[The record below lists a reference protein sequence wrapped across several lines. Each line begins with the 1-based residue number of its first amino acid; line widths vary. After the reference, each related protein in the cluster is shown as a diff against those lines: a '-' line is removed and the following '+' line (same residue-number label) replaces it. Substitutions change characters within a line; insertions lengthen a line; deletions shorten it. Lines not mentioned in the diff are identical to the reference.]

1 MRMLNFELSASSFAV
16 ELVGLDCVWDLH
28 NAGQFLGVNVAAS
41 DNTAIMSWRV
51 SGHAV
56 AKYSACR
63 LVFKDLKLMVI
74 SPRDA
79 GLPISEDLCVS
90 GISKV
95 VPGATEKPEYRTKR
109 HWDSGDPFN
118 LLFQFQ
124 SGRSIEVSAET
135 VELVGIA

>member
-1 MRMLNFELSASSFAV
+1 MLSFELSQSSFAI
-16 ELVGLDCVWDLH
+16 ELIGLGFVWDLH
-28 NAGQFLGVNVAAS
+28 NAGQFLGVSVEVS

-51 SGHAV
+51 SGHPA
-56 AKYSACR
+56 AKFSGCR
-63 LVFKDLKLMVI
+63 LVFRNLKAMVI
-74 SPRDA
+74 SPRDE

-95 VPGATEKPEYRTKR
+95 IPEATAKPEYRTKR
-109 HWDSGDPFN
+109 QWGSADPFH

-124 SGRSIEVSAET
+124 SGRSIEISAET